1 MAILL
6 GIDIGTTKT
15 ACVVYDSYKDLLLF
29 CASEAH
35 EAFTGPGI
43 QDPEK
48 LLAQIKNILR
58 SIPADLKK
66 DISAIGVT
74 GQMHGV
80 VLWNREVTSSLYTW
94 QSTVSE
100 TELNAVK
107 SVEPSL
113 CQGYGITTLYSLQQK
128 GALKNY
134 LYSGTI
140 MDYIVW
146 HLTGKPDKV
155 MMDHTNAAS
164 WGAYDLHKHC
174 FKADVLKQLSI
185 PGDLLPEIVPSG
197 ARAGETVWEDDFT
210 LPSGIPVMAAIGD
223 NQASVFFT
231 SHDPENELFLTI
243 GTGSQISAITES
255 VIPGTGC
262 EYRPYPDGRYLAVA
276 ASLCGGASWALLAS
290 FFRQTLATFGTSL
303 PDDVLYRKMDE
314 MALSELHSSDI
325 PVVKPSF
332 LGERYDAALRGGIN
346 HLELHNFTPSKLAA
360 GFALGII
367 RNLYDLLPAEVRG
380 TRNQLLCSGNGI
392 RRNQSLQKACTILFG
407 LPCQFPDTREE
418 AACGAALLAERL
430 LD

>member
-15 ACVVYDSYKDLLLF
+15 ACIVYDSYKDLLLF
-29 CASEAH
+29 CASEPNQ
-35 EAFTGPGI
+35 AFTAPGI

-48 LLAQIKNILR
+48 LLAQIKTMLR
-58 SIPADLKK
+58 SIPAALKNE
-66 DISAIGVT
+66 ISAVGVT
-74 GQMHGV
+74 GQMHGI

-100 TELNAVK
+100 TDLNVVKAVD
-107 SVEPSL
+107 PTL
-113 CQGYGITTLYSLQQK
+113 CQGYGITTLYALQQK
-128 GALKNY
+128 EALKNY
-134 LYSGTI
+134 LFSGTI
-140 MDYIVW
+140 MDYLVW
-146 HLTGKPDKV
+146 HLTGQLDKV
-155 MMDHTNAAS
+155 MIDHTNAAS
-164 WGAYDLHKHC
+164 WGAYDLKKHC
-174 FKADVLKQLSI
+174 FKQDVLEQLSI
-185 PGDLLPEIVPSG
+185 PCELLPEIVPSG
-197 ARAGETVWEDDFT
+197 TRAGETAWEDDT
-210 LPSGIPVMAAIGD
+210 GLPSGIPVMAAIGD

-290 FFRQTLATFGTSL
+290 FFRQTLETFGTALS
-303 PDDVLYRKMDE
+303 DEMLYRKMDE
-314 MALSELHSSDI
+314 MALSELHSADI
-325 PVVKPSF
+325 PLVKPSF
-332 LGERYDAALRGGIN
+332 LGERYDASLRGSIKDLN
-346 HLELHNFTPSKLAA
+346 LHNFTPSKLAA
-360 GFALGII
+360 GFAMGII

-392 RRNQSLQKACTILFG
+392 RRNQSLQKACAILFG